1 MQTHNFYMALAYGV
15 SACLL
20 VAEVVLLYVRWRK
33 AQWMQAAQERDG
45 L

>member
-1 MQTHNFYMALAYGV
+1 MQTHNFYIALAYGI

-20 VAEVVLLYVRWRK
+20 VAEVVLLYVRWR
-33 AQWMQAAQERDG
+33 QARTMEQTHQRDS

>member
-1 MQTHNFYMALAYGV
+1 MSTHDFYIALAYGV

-20 VAEVVLLYVRWRK
+20 VAEVVLLYARWYQARTSTQ
-33 AQWMQAAQERDG
+33 AQHRDS